1 MHVCEHAEW
10 VFHDMCIET
19 YRVTMKRWGV
29 ANTYC
34 IGVDRFGKTTNAVR
48 GGNTRKIGNAL
59 RELYISGLLILS
71 SASKLRTAT
80 YCIDILQCW
89 QYGGPTIGE
98 TKCRLPA
105 CSVADVRLFTSLV
118 LPECSE
124 WPIEPHRL
132 EAQENVR
139 STDKFDVEVF
149 SYRKDSILPHHFHQ
163 KTEQDPSSF
172 SERLIDLSSGE
183 ACFRPK
189 GSIMRNDN
197 RSQIGPISS
206 FDTAIGGL
214 SKSG

>member
-1 MHVCEHAEW
+1 MSVSTQSGCFMMYASK
-10 VFHDMCIET
+10 CIA
-19 YRVTMKRWGV
+19 VLLKRWGA

-34 IGVDRFGKTTNAVR
+34 IVVDRFGKTTTAVR
-48 GGNTRKIGNAL
+48 CGNTRKIGNAP

-80 YCIDILQCW
+80 YCIDILQCC
-89 QYGGPTIGE
+89 QYGGPTVRE

-105 CSVADVRLFTSLV
+105 CRVADVRLFTSLV
-118 LPECSE
+118 LLECPE
-124 WPIEPHRL
+124 WPIEPYRL
-132 EAQENVR
+132 EARENVR
-139 STDKFDVEVF
+139 SADEVDVEVC
-149 SYRKDSILPHHFHQ
+149 SYRTESILPHHFHQ

-172 SERLIDLSSGE
+172 SERLIDRSPGE

-189 GSIMRNDN
+189 GSVIRNDN

-206 FDTAIGGL
+206 FDTAIEGL